1 MGELRMKKNLKKTK
15 TEMSYSLLIRYLIR
29 INFTVLLTI
38 VGVTAIIFFGL
49 LINSNSLAL
58 QIMSEG
64 IKANQQRSI
73 IYGLLIFV
81 LVLNTAYTL
90 SFLRLRKNYKSK
102 TSQNTDI
109 PVNSYEINIF
119 SAFKVFDKDKIRKD
133 FEHDHSSRE
142 AGVVLISANDGL

>member
-1 MGELRMKKNLKKTK
+1 MKKSLKKTK
-15 TEMSYSLLIRYLIR
+15 TELTYSLLIRYLVR

-38 VGVTAIIFFGL
+38 VGIAAIVFFIL

-102 TSQNTDI
+102 TNQNSDL

-119 SAFKVFDKDKIRKD
+119 SAFKVFDKDKLRKD

-142 AGVVLISANDGL
+142 A

>member
-1 MGELRMKKNLKKTK
+1 MKKNLKKTK

-58 QIMSEG
+58 QMMSEG

-142 AGVVLISANDGL
+142 A

>member
-1 MGELRMKKNLKKTK
+1 MKKNLKKTK

-142 AGVVLISANDGL
+142 A